1 MKPVKIVIIG
11 AGSASFGLNSLASLL
26 RELSLRGSTLALDP
40 IVDDL
45 DVARAVLDDYLE
57 THKETLPQFHGHWH
71 L

>member
-1 MKPVKIVIIG
+1 LQ
-11 AGSASFGLNSLASLL
+11 A
-26 RELSLRGSTLALDP
+26 LALDP